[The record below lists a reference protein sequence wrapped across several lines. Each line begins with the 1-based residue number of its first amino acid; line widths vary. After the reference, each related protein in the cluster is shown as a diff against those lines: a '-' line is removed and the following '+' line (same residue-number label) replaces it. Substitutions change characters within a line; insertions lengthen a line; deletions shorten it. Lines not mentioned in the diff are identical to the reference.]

1 MTAARPDPDQLLD
14 RLRGDALRAG
24 RGHLRI
30 YIGASAG
37 AGKTCAM
44 LAAAHDAVAKGVDVV
59 IGVVETHGRADTA
72 ARVEGL
78 ARLPLRTV
86 THRGRDL
93 AEFDLDAAL
102 ARRPGL
108 LLVDELAHSNA
119 PGSRHPKRWQD
130 VEDVLAAGIDVLSTL
145 NIQHLESLNDV
156 VAGIV
161 GIRVQETL
169 PDSVFDNAD
178 DVVMVDVPADELL
191 ARLKAGKVYVAP
203 QAERAAQHFFRKG
216 NLIALRELALRRM
229 ADRMQGDVQDYRD
242 AQSIRDVWR
251 TQEALLACIGPGP
264 EGEHVAR
271 SAARLAGRLNIT
283 WHAVYVETPAL
294 QHAPRAKRMQVLSTL
309 HLAETLSATTAV
321 LTGADVAHVLVD
333 YAREHNLSTL
343 VMGPARPR
351 GLSFWLRAGQSG
363 RAAGHAPWRSV
374 ASAVSRCGA
383 DLDVIRIGAARS
395 DTPGSPGTATRVTR
409 SMALR
414 ATGSPSARRRW
425 TAYLWPVLGAV
436 IATACLQPLSDLLE
450 PTNIAMLFLLGVVG
464 VAVRHGRG
472 PAALAALLNVAA
484 FDLFFIPP
492 ILSFTVNDAQYVLT
506 FGVMLAVG
514 LVVGQLT
521 AGLRFQA
528 RIAAHRE
535 TRARKLFEFARD
547 LSGALQRE
555 QVVESTGST
564 LSSAFG
570 SQVVLLLPGSDDALV
585 MPANAPGDLDP
596 GIAQW
601 ACDQDRQAGLGTDTL
616 PASAFR
622 YVPLRAPMRIR
633 GVLAIRP
640 EDPRWLMIPEQQ
652 RQLDTFASLIAIA
665 LERVHYADVARQ
677 TQVGMEAERLRNSL
691 LSAMSHDIR
700 TPLTVLAGLAESL
713 ATVPPALS
721 PDQQE
726 QVHAI
731 RIEVMHMST
740 LVANLLD
747 MARIQSG
754 AITLRREW
762 QSLEEIVG
770 TAIQSVRRQLGPRTV
785 AVSLPADLPLVRF
798 DAVLIERVLAN
809 LLENAAKYTP
819 STTRITLSA
828 SCVGKDLRVT
838 VADDGPGLPPGR
850 ADRLF
855 DKFTRGDSESATP
868 GVGLGLAICRAII
881 DAHGGHISAGA
892 SPEGGAAMT
901 FTLPLGTPPVIDA
914 DAELPVL
921 PETA

>member
-1 MTAARPDPDQLLD
+1 M
-14 RLRGDALRAG
+14 
-24 RGHLRI
+24 RI

-37 AGKTCAM
+37 AGKTYAM
-44 LAAAHDAVAKGVDVV
+44 LTAAHEALAKGVDVV
-59 IGVVETHGRADTA
+59 VGVVETHGRADTA
-72 ARVEGL
+72 ARAEGL
-78 ARLPLRTV
+78 AQLPLRAV
-86 THRGRDL
+86 PHRGRDL

-130 VEDVLAAGIDVLSTL
+130 VEDLLAAGIDVLSTL

-169 PDSVFDNAD
+169 PDSVFDDAD
-178 DVVMVDVPADELL
+178 EVVMVDVPADELL
-191 ARLKAGKVYVAP
+191 SRLRAGKVYVAP

-251 TQEALLACIGPGP
+251 TQEALLACVGPGP
-264 EGEHVAR
+264 EGEQVVR
-271 SAARLAGRLNIT
+271 STARLAGRLNIA

-294 QHAPRAKRMQVLSTL
+294 QRTPRNERMRVLATL

-321 LTGADVAHVLVD
+321 LTGANVAQALVD
-333 YAREHNLSTL
+333 HAREHNLSTL
-343 VMGPARPR
+343 VMGPARSHAV
-351 GLSFWLRAGQSG
+351 GAWLRPW
-363 RAAGHAPWRSV
+363 PWRSIGGEI
-374 ASAVSRCGA
+374 ARCGA
-383 DLDVIRIGAARS
+383 DLDVVRIGAPRS
-395 DTPGSPGTATRVTR
+395 DTPLPSGLATRGARAMAAGAPRPAAGR
-409 SMALR
+409 S
-414 ATGSPSARRRW
+414 RW

-436 IATACLQPLSDLLE
+436 IATVCLQPLADLLE

-464 VAVRHGRG
+464 IAVRQGRG

-514 LVVGQLT
+514 LIVGQLT

-528 RIAAHRE
+528 RISAHRE

-570 SQVVLLLPGSDDALV
+570 SQVVLLLPGDDDALV
-585 MPANAPGDLDP
+585 MPDPAPDGLDL

-601 ACDQDRQAGLGTDTL
+601 ACDQDRQAGLSTDTL
-616 PASAFR
+616 PASLFR

-640 EDPRWLMIPEQQ
+640 QDPRWLLIPEQQ

-677 TQVGMEAERLRNSL
+677 TLVGMEAERLRNSL

-721 PDQQE
+721 SDQLE
-726 QVHAI
+726 RVHAI
-731 RIEVMHMST
+731 RDEVMHMST

-754 AITLRREW
+754 AISLRREW

-770 TAIQSVRRQLGPRTV
+770 TAIQSVRRQLGLRTV
-785 AVSLPADLPLVRF
+785 TVALPPDLPLVEF

-819 STTRITLSA
+819 PTARITVSA
-828 SCVGKDLRVT
+828 ACVGKDLHVT

-850 ADRLF
+850 SDRLF
-855 DKFTRGDSESATP
+855 DKFTRGDAESATP

-892 SPEGGAAMT
+892 APQGGAALT

-914 DAELPVL
+914 DAELPAL

>member
-14 RLRGDALRAG
+14 RLRSDELRAG
-24 RGHLRI
+24 RGRLRI

-37 AGKTCAM
+37 AGKTYAM
-44 LAAAHDAVAKGVDVV
+44 LTAAHEAVAKGVDVV

-86 THRGRDL
+86 PHRGRDL

-169 PDSVFDNAD
+169 PDSVFDTAD
-178 DVVMVDVPADELL
+178 EVVMVDVPADELL

-229 ADRMQGDVQDYRD
+229 ADRMQGDVLDYRD

-251 TQEALLACIGPGP
+251 TQEALLACVGPGP
-264 EGEHVAR
+264 EGEQVVR
-271 SAARLAGRLNIT
+271 STARLAGRLNIA

-294 QHAPRAKRMQVLSTL
+294 QRAPRTERMRVLATL

-321 LTGADVAHVLVD
+321 LTGANVAQALVEH
-333 YAREHNLSTL
+333 AREHNLSTL
-343 VMGPARPR
+343 VMGPARPK
-351 GLSFWLRAGQSG
+351 GGALWP
-363 RAAGHAPWRSV
+363 HPWHRQPADEV
-374 ASAVSRCGA
+374 ARCGA
-383 DLDVIRIGAARS
+383 DLDVIRIGAPRS
-395 DTPGSPGTATRVTR
+395 DTPSPSGTAGRDAR
-409 SMALR
+409 SMASR
-414 ATGSPSARRRW
+414 AAEPASGRSRW

-436 IATACLQPLSDLLE
+436 ITTACLQPLSDLLE

-464 VAVRHGRG
+464 IAVRQGRG

-547 LSGALQRE
+547 LSGALQRD

-570 SQVVLLLPGSDDALV
+570 SQVVLLLPGDDDALV
-585 MPANAPGDLDP
+585 MPHPAPDGLDL

-601 ACDQDRQAGLGTDTL
+601 ACDQDRQAGLSTDTL
-616 PASAFR
+616 PASPFR

-640 EDPRWLMIPEQQ
+640 QDPRWLLIPEQQ

-677 TQVGMEAERLRNSL
+677 TLVGMEAERLRNSL

-721 PDQQE
+721 PDQLD

-731 RIEVMHMST
+731 RDEVMHMST

-762 QSLEEIVG
+762 QSLEEIIG
-770 TAIQSVRRQLGPRTV
+770 TAIQSVRRQLGPRAVTV
-785 AVSLPADLPLVRF
+785 TLPPDLPLVEF

-819 STTRITLSA
+819 PTTRITLSA
-828 SCVGKDLRVT
+828 ACVGKDLRVT

-855 DKFTRGDSESATP
+855 DKFTRGDTESATP
-868 GVGLGLAICRAII
+868 GVGLGLAICRAIV

-892 SPEGGAAMT
+892 SAQGGAALT